1 MLDEP
6 TSSIDEESSLL
17 IWEILK
23 EIANDKLVIVSS
35 HEVNSIKSYANGIMD
50 LDNKEV
56 VIQVNEPKNM
66 DSKTNYA
73 TDKLVLSGPKKRKEI
88 QI

>member
-56 VIQVNEPKNM
+56 VIQVMNLKNM

-73 TDKLVLSGPKKRKEI
+73 TDKFVLWTQKKKEI